1 MHNNLFSVA
10 PRLLVFA
17 FFTFYIFLIQTS
29 AQNLQPFAPLSAT
42 SLAGRNF
49 TNPVLKSPNGGCA
62 PDNLRSEQFATEIT
76 AGERVKLCRAIE
88 KITNKL
94 NETAWSPALS
104 AELREIW
111 QTFSNEPVTLRLMP
125 KDVSPRTLAMAEPFP
140 DKTNAAVFT
149 AAVYVRPEKSEE
161 TAFFQ
166 ILFHE
171 LRHVLDFYETWRN
184 KTQLDSLEIERRAY
198 LLMGKLTQETPEKER
213 FSGVPKFWKE
223 SWRNRSEAEISAKR
237 LKAVEKFLH
246 GKKFY
251 RDLARDPNR
260 RTLDFSYLKTTAKT
274 ADNLQASNNWQSPDG
289 YNRRAGE
296 PLPRHDALPQT
307 AVVLPQNIRN
317 VELNLEKPKNPRDEK
332 EILRVALSNEKKL
345 YYGMSNFVYDQK
357 LAFQCLK
364 KGKVSA
370 SFTENNTVA
379 RTDDGNALFKLSTAP
394 AALPCILNYD
404 DLQTDF
410 TDTFW
415 ASPAL
420 EKMPMY
426 FSGFHKVDGVTLAH
440 YTVMQ
445 PDERLFAELAA
456 EYPRIRPFR
465 VVVGTIYVSPE
476 DGQIVRFAGTSYP
489 EENVTGAYA
498 QKVRCTYWVKAVRQK
513 LNVEDG
519 LWVTVHVGTVAV
531 ANVQG
536 KIHPFNYTVKFE
548 NYRQSETGVNVLDDE
563 EEVAD
568 ALSR

>member
-1 MHNNLFSVA
+1 MHNYLFSA
-10 PRLLVFA
+10 PRLFVFA
-17 FFTFYIFLIQTS
+17 FFVFSILLTSTS
-29 AQNLQPFAPLSAT
+29 AQNFQPFA
-42 SLAGRNF
+42 LAPTAAGNF
-49 TNPVLKSPNGGCA
+49 TNPVLKMPNAGCA
-62 PDNLRSEQFATEIT
+62 ADNLRGEQFASEI
-76 AGERVKLCRAIE
+76 AASERVELCRAIN

-94 NETAWSPALS
+94 NRTVWSPALA
-104 AELREIW
+104 AELRDIW
-111 QTFSNEPVTLRLMP
+111 QTFSNEQVTLRLMP
-125 KDVSPRTLAMAEPFP
+125 KDAPSRALAMAEPFP
-140 DKTNAAVFT
+140 DKTSGVFA
-149 AAVYVRPEKSEE
+149 AAVYVRPEKSDDA
-161 TAFFQ
+161 AFFQ

-171 LRHVLDFYETWRN
+171 LRHVYDFHETWRN
-184 KTQLDSLEIERRAY
+184 KTALDSLEIERRAY
-198 LLMGKLTQETPEKER
+198 LLMGKLTQETPERER

-223 SWRNRSEAEISAKR
+223 SWRSRSEDEISARR
-237 LKAVEKFLH
+237 LKAVEKYLR
-246 GKKFY
+246 GKKLY
-251 RDLARDPNR
+251 RDLARDPIR
-260 RTLDFSYLKTTAKT
+260 RTLDFSRLKTTAKT
-274 ADNLQASNNWQSPDG
+274 VDNRQAAE
-289 YNRRAGE
+289 NRQPSGEYDRRTGE
-296 PLPRHDALPQT
+296 PLPRHKALPQT
-307 AVVLPQNIRN
+307 AAVLPQNIRAAKF
-317 VELNLEKPKNPRDEK
+317 NLEKPKNPRDEK

-364 KGKVSA
+364 KGRVSA

-379 RTDDGNALFKLSTAP
+379 RTGDGDALFKLAAAP

-404 DLQTDF
+404 DLKTDF

-426 FSGFHKVDGVTLAH
+426 FSGFHEVDGVTLAH
-440 YTVMQ
+440 YTVTQ
-445 PDERLFAELAA
+445 PDEQLFAELAA

-531 ANVQG
+531 ASVQG

-563 EEVAD
+563 EEVVAE
-568 ALSR
+568 LSR